1 MTEAMQNTLTPTLGE
16 ATEIGRG
23 GMRTNRPLRIA
34 FCISR
39 TFERFQGTYGRY
51 AGQARLLRDLGHE
64 VTVFGVNR
72 EMKQPENEI
81 HFGVGVHRVPVRS
94 KGWGGPRNFF
104 NFRKMHAA
112 LMERLR
118 SGYSVPG
125 THPIGAHFD
134 AVKIIGQDLSPM
146 IPMIQKELKIPVI
159 FDAHEPLIYGFW
171 TGPRRALLPVIYGI
185 EKRNAAKADA
195 VHITGNFQKRRY
207 EACGCRNVAIVG
219 NQPLWDE
226 RIEVFPEGKFD
237 DAKRG
242 GPVIFG
248 RLGTVYK
255 GTGLHELLE
264 AFAVVYRKYPERARL
279 RLAGKVAEYYEEEF
293 ARTVAPYKEGLI
305 LSGAYATTDMPRL
318 YGEIHVSVLP
328 YLMDANFTHIN
339 PSKFY
344 DSIGNATAVAMTPIG
359 DMGEILARVKC
370 GRTIDP
376 ERIESITEAMEF
388 YLEHPESLER
398 EARAGFAASLGE
410 FSWRENQRVLE
421 EGFQKVVG

>member
-1 MTEAMQNTLTPTLGE
+1 M
-16 ATEIGRG
+16 
-23 GMRTNRPLRIA
+23 
-34 FCISR
+34 
-39 TFERFQGTYGRY
+39 
-51 AGQARLLRDLGHE
+51 LRDLGHD

-72 EMKQPENEI
+72 EMNQPQDEI
-81 HFGVGVHRVPVRS
+81 HFGVGVHRVAVRS

-104 NFRKMHAA
+104 SFRRMHAA
-112 LMERLR
+112 LMQRLVE
-118 SGYSVPG
+118 GYCVPG
-125 THPIGAHFD
+125 TVAIRPMFD

-146 IPMIQKELKIPVI
+146 IPMIRRRMRVPVV

-171 TGPRRALLPVIYGI
+171 TGPRRALLPLIYAI
-185 EKRNAAKADA
+185 EKRNASKADA
-195 VHITGNFQKRRY
+195 VHITGTFQKRRY
-207 EACGCRNVAIVG
+207 EAAGCRNVSIVG

-226 RIEVFPEGKFD
+226 RIETFPEGKFD
-237 DAKRG
+237 DPIRG
-242 GPVIFG
+242 GPVVFG

-264 AFAVVYRKYPERARL
+264 AFGAVYRKWPDRARL

-293 ARTVAPYKEGLI
+293 ARTIAPYQDGII

-318 YGEIHVSVLP
+318 YREIHVSVLP

-344 DSIGNATAVAMTPIG
+344 DSIGNATPVAMTPIG
-359 DMGEILARVKC
+359 DMGAIIQRVKC

-376 ERIESITEAMEF
+376 QRIDTIVAAMDH
-388 YLEHPESLER
+388 YLEHPEAMEI
-398 EARAGFAASLGE
+398 EARAGFEASLHE

-421 EGFQKVVG
+421 ETFQQLVRR